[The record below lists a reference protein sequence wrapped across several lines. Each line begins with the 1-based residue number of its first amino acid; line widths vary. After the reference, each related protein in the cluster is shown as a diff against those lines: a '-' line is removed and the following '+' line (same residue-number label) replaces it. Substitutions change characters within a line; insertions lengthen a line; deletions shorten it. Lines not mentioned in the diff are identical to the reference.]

1 MSHGDRQTHSTK
13 NNTVTAEMGH
23 CKVAAPL
30 PTRPTAHTLFSVV
43 SNTHKTIPLK
53 KKNQTVLS
61 DAENSLCSNSL
72 YLLSMWHLSGVSL
85 AAMS

>member
-13 NNTVTAEMGH
+13 NNTVTSEMGH

-53 KKNQTVLS
+53 KTKNKNRQCCLMQKIPCVQTAS
-61 DAENSLCSNSL
+61 TCSPCGT
-72 YLLSMWHLSGVSL
+72 YQVS
-85 AAMS
+85 A